1 MRTLLLATAAL
12 LLAAPATHAQQ
23 QDSAARSRARI
34 DSIAKAVRDSV
45 ALMKELEKTL
55 APPAGAASTP
65 SGQAVAQG
73 PSNPRLQPDISAI
86 ADLSGDLSPKGST
99 QSDHTRFGVRE
110 VEVAIS
116 AAVDPFFRADFI
128 LGVSDAEKISIEE
141 AYATAVALPLELQ
154 ARLGRFHMP
163 FGKQQTTHRGEL
175 HTIEYP
181 YVTQRFLS
189 PDALKGTGLWGSRI
203 FSPFGFYQELQ
214 VTAVDRLGEPA
225 PGAVTAAPVNKE
237 FGGLGFSA
245 RLRNYLDISEAANVE
260 LSFSALTGKIERPLT
275 STLVSNAGLEY
286 NAAPARQSMFGADL
300 TFRWRPLQQGLYQS
314 FMLQGEVMHQRNE
327 RNPALPSSTAAFE
340 MAGRNYT
347 GGYVFAR
354 YQLSRRQFLGVR
366 VDQVDDPEND
376 GRTLRAA
383 SGYLEWFPSEFSKL
397 VAAYERVS
405 PSGVVPTNRILLQA
419 TVAVGPHRPHP
430 F

>member
-1 MRTLLLATAAL
+1 MGESYLLAL
-12 LLAAPATHAQQ
+12 
-23 QDSAARSRARI
+23 R
-34 DSIAKAVRDSV
+34 
-45 ALMKELEKTL
+45 
-55 APPAGAASTP
+55 
-65 SGQAVAQG
+65 
-73 PSNPRLQPDISAI
+73 
-86 ADLSGDLSPKGST
+86 
-99 QSDHTRFGVRE
+99 
-110 VEVAIS
+110 
-116 AAVDPFFRADFI
+116 
-128 LGVSDAEKISIEE
+128 
-141 AYATAVALPLELQ
+141 
-154 ARLGRFHMP
+154 
-163 FGKQQTTHRGEL
+163 
-175 HTIEYP
+175 
-181 YVTQRFLS
+181 
-189 PDALKGTGLWGSRI
+189 
-203 FSPFGFYQELQ
+203 FYQELQ

-225 PGAVTAAPVNKE
+225 PGAVTATPVNKE